1 MTFEEAPAPSAPSR
15 LSVRY
20 RILYSLLG
28 VLLATGAP
36 LGALAIRVA
45 TGGVQAGAE
54 VRSHLFYYAYELLG
68 TAVVF
73 GIAGFVAGT
82 RADRLR
88 AGRERFRELAGRDDL
103 TGLPNRRLFREHYA
117 RVVARSHR
125 FREPVS
131 LLLVDVDGLKEIND
145 RWGHMAGN
153 AALRHVARIVRDRK
167 RTEDLAARWGGDEF
181 VLLLPGADVAAA
193 ERVAREILRTAER
206 DVLRAPPTA
215 VTVTIGIASGVAAS
229 THHDFFVAADRALYE
244 GKTAGRNQYR
254 VSLTGDPPGDGQRS
268 KP

>member
-1 MTFEEAPAPSAPSR
+1 MTDVDAGGRRRSI
-15 LSVRY
+15 RY
-20 RILYSLLG
+20 RILYPLAGLL
-28 VLLATGAP
+28 LSAGAP
-36 LGALAIRVA
+36 LGALAVRLA
-45 TGGVQAGAE
+45 TGSPGAAAE
-54 VRSHLFYYAYELLG
+54 VRAHLFYYAYDLVG

-73 GIAGFVAGT
+73 GFAGFVAGL

-103 TGLPNRRLFREHYA
+103 TGLPNRRLFRERYA

-153 AALRHVARIVRDRK
+153 AVLRHVARIVRDRK

-181 VLLLPGADVAAA
+181 VLLLPGADAIAA
-193 ERVAREILRTAER
+193 ERVARDVLRTAR
-206 DVLRAPPTA
+206 RSGLKNPPIP
-215 VTVTIGIASGVAAS
+215 VTVTIGIASGIAAS
-229 THHDFFVAADRALYE
+229 PEHDFFAAADRALYE
-244 GKTAGRNQYR
+244 GKAAGRDQHR
-254 VSLTGDPPGDGQRS
+254 IAPTGEARRREPEDAPS
-268 KP
+268 